1 MIYKK
6 LINII
11 LVIVVLS
18 SLFSCSKV
26 EIPPTTTCT
35 DDASFVINENHP
47 KAAAIQTLMNDYIAQ
62 GLPGMSVLI
71 NDNDGFWIASAG
83 YADLENQI
91 VMQPCHIN
99 KLGSVTKMMM
109 GTLVWQLIQDGL
121 MEIDDPIGKYIPE
134 VAAKIENGDAITLA
148 MLVNHSSGIYDVAG
162 NLGFNLAVINDFSKH
177 WTSEDIIKYLEGKPA
192 THLPGEAVRYSNSN
206 TMLIG
211 LIIDKVAGRH
221 HSALLQSRILNP
233 LGMDNTVYYNYEN
246 DFPLPNLAQGYLD
259 FHNDGG
265 DIQNISNLNPGSGN
279 GYTGVYSTVTDLYK
293 YMNAL
298 LREKTLI
305 TPENLELIFNSM
317 DLYDNDSWHS
327 SIGAIHD
334 EFRTTLPD
342 SIHAY
347 GHAGGDIG
355 YSANLNYIPHNNT
368 IVAVTYNYGT
378 NLGSPLRSVLGDFR
392 RELYEICV
400 E

>member
-1 MIYKK
+1 MIRY
-6 LINII
+6 INIFLIIII
-11 LVIVVLS
+11 LGSLS
-18 SLFSCSKV
+18 SCSKV
-26 EIPPTTTCT
+26 DIPPTTTCT

-83 YADLENQI
+83 YADLENQ
-91 VMQPCHIN
+91 VAMQPCHVN

-121 MEIDDPIGKYIPE
+121 MNIDDPIGIHIPE
-134 VAAKIENGDAITLA
+134 VAEKIENGSDITVA
-148 MLVNHSSGIYDVAG
+148 MLLNHTSGVYDVAG
-162 NLGFNLAVINDFSKH
+162 DLQFNLAVINDFSKH
-177 WTSEDIIKYLEGKPA
+177 WTSEEIIDYLEGKPA
-192 THLPGEAVRYSNSN
+192 THLPGEAKRYSNSN
-206 TMLIG
+206 TMLVS

-221 HSALLQSRILNP
+221 HSSLLQSRILNP
-233 LGMDNTVYYNYEN
+233 LGMESTVYYNYED
-246 DFPLPNLAQGYLD
+246 DFPLSNLAQGYLD

-293 YMNAL
+293 FMNAL
-298 LREKTLI
+298 LREKTL
-305 TPENLELIFNSM
+305 TSPENLALIFNSM
-317 DLYDNDSWHS
+317 QPEENSSWQG
-327 SIGAIHD
+327 SIGGIHN
-334 EFRTTLPD
+334 EFRNDFAD
-342 SIHAY
+342 SIKIY

-355 YSANLNYIPHNNT
+355 YSANLNYMPHNNT

-378 NLGSPLRSVLGDFR
+378 NLRSPLRSTLGDFR
-392 RELYEICV
+392 RALYEICV